1 MPEVVRVV
9 LAAGAARRF
18 GSAKLLAAFDG
29 RTLLARALD
38 ACGEAPSIVVA
49 SHEVALHVAASTK
62 RRVIINTEPARGMTH
77 SLKLALA
84 CLPADAAV
92 AVLLADLPYVTR
104 GLVDRVVGCYSASID
119 VVSPEHDG
127 RPAHPVVFGP
137 RALALLGAMAD
148 GDTLR
153 GLRADSR
160 LVRFPMPIDDVG
172 SVMDVDSP
180 ADLARA
186 AAWNQSPT

>member
-1 MPEVVRVV
+1 V

-18 GSAKLLAAFDG
+18 GSAKLLATFDG

-38 ACGEAPSIVVA
+38 ACGDSPSIVVA

-62 RRVIINTEPARGMTH
+62 RRVIINTEPERGMTH
-77 SLKLALA
+77 SLKLALG
-84 CLPADAAV
+84 CLPADAAI
-92 AVLLADLPYVTR
+92 AVLLADLPYVTAA
-104 GLVDRVVGCYSASID
+104 LVDRVVASYGPSID
-119 VVSPEHDG
+119 VVSPEFNG

-137 RALALLGAMAD
+137 RACALLGAVED

-153 GLRADSR
+153 ELRNDPS
-160 LVRFPMPIDDVG
+160 LVRIALPIDDIG
-172 SVMDVDSP
+172 GVMDVDSP